1 MTDLSVLAFTAAFG
15 AGVVSFLSPCVLP
28 LVPGYVSYIAGDA
41 LVSTHAPSE
50 KPLSNRWVA
59 FGLSLCFV
67 AGFST
72 VFVAL
77 GASAAVLG
85 QVLLRYKSEATI
97 AGGALVIAFGLFTV
111 GALKLP
117 FLQRDLRVHAA
128 LKGSRPF
135 VAYLMGLAFAFG
147 WTPCIGPILA
157 AILTVAAV
165 GDSLPSG
172 VALLSV
178 YSLGLGIPFLLT
190 GVFTAS
196 LLKQLKFARRTGHR
210 LQLAAGGAMVIVGF
224 AMITGLLTDLAIWLL
239 QAFPVLGTLG

>member
-1 MTDLSVLAFTAAFG
+1 MTDLSALAFAAAFG

-28 LVPGYVSYIAGDA
+28 LVPGYVSYVAGDA
-41 LVSTHAPSE
+41 LANSHGATVPRATA
-50 KPLSNRWVA
+50 RWVA

-72 VFVAL
+72 VFIAL
-77 GASAAVLG
+77 GASAALLG
-85 QVLLRYKSEATI
+85 QVLLRFKSEATI
-97 AGGALVIAFGLFTV
+97 AGGALVIGFGLFTV
-111 GALKLP
+111 GVLKLP

-128 LKGSRPF
+128 LKGSRPV

-157 AILTVAAV
+157 AILTLAAV

-178 YSLGLGIPFLLT
+178 YSLGLGVPFLLT

-196 LLKQLKFARRTGHR
+196 LLKRLKLARRMGHR
-210 LQLAAGGAMVIVGF
+210 LQFAAGGAMVLVGV

>member
-1 MTDLSVLAFTAAFG
+1 MTDLSALAFAAAFG

-28 LVPGYVSYIAGDA
+28 LVPGYVSYVAGDA
-41 LVSTHAPSE
+41 LASTHAPALQ
-50 KPLSNRWVA
+50 PTPNRWVA

-77 GASAAVLG
+77 GASAALLG
-85 QVLLRYKSEATI
+85 QMLLRFKHEATV

-128 LKGSRPF
+128 LKGSRPV

-147 WTPCIGPILA
+147 WTPCIGPILG
-157 AILTVAAV
+157 AILTVSAV
-165 GDSLPSG
+165 AESLPSG
-172 VALLSV
+172 VALLAV
-178 YSLGLGIPFLLT
+178 YSLGLGVPFLLT

-196 LLKQLKFARRTGHR
+196 LLKRLKLARRTGHR
-210 LQLAAGGAMVIVGF
+210 LQLAAGGAMVLVGV
-224 AMITGLLTDLAIWLL
+224 AMITGLLTDFAIWLL
-239 QAFPVLGTLG
+239 QA

>member
-1 MTDLSVLAFTAAFG
+1 MTDLSVLAFAAAFG

-41 LVSTHAPSE
+41 LANAHAPAART
-50 KPLSNRWVA
+50 NRWVA
-59 FGLSLCFV
+59 FGLSVCFV

-77 GASAAVLG
+77 GASAALLG
-85 QVLLRYKSEATI
+85 QMLLRFKNEATMV
-97 AGGALVIAFGLFTV
+97 GGVLVIAFGLFTV
-111 GALKLP
+111 GVLKLP

-128 LKGSRPF
+128 LKGSRPV

-157 AILTVAAV
+157 AILTLAAV

-178 YSLGLGIPFLLT
+178 YSMGLGVPFLLT
-190 GVFTAS
+190 GVFTAA
-196 LLKQLKFARRTGHR
+196 LLKRLRLAGRAGHR
-210 LQLAAGGAMVIVGF
+210 LQLAAGGAMVIVGL